1 MFDNFNEKIIK
12 MSGNYDKVLSRYLDN
27 LIKYIKTKNKNL
39 VWAIPIIKTIKSNTN
54 LILLFFVVVC
64 LYYSNYF
71 IDLFQSF
78 ILFDSIIISI
88 IVLKSSK
95 NPFYSR
101 RLAKNVISL
110 FILATNV
117 IGSLFS
123 ILLVILIYSG
133 FNKFISKT
141 IFKFVEIFI
150 NFISSTVPFISDLYP
165 NIKLID
171 HNRPIESTE
180 LIQSDSDDS
189 NNSDNSDNFN
199 NSSDINDSDNS
210 SVIKKKNVKSKNK
223 KEYKLYKKLINEI
236 KTDK

>member
-1 MFDNFNEKIIK
+1 MHDNYYDKIIK
-12 MSGNYDKVLSRYLDN
+12 IFGNHDKILSRYLDTI
-27 LIKYIKTKNKNL
+27 IKYIKTKNKSL
-39 VWAIPIIKTIKSNTN
+39 DWTLPIIKTIKSNTN
-54 LILLFFVVVC
+54 LILLFSVVVC

-71 IDLFQSF
+71 INLFQSF

-88 IVLKSSK
+88 LVLKSSK
-95 NPFYSR
+95 NPVNSR

-110 FILATNV
+110 FILNINI

-150 NFISSTVPFISDLYP
+150 NFISSTLPFVSDLYP
-165 NIKLID
+165 TIKMID
-171 HNRPIESTE
+171 HNKPIESTE
-180 LIQSDSDDS
+180 LIHSDSDTDDS
-189 NNSDNSDNFN
+189 NLDTDDSKSY
-199 NSSDINDSDNS
+199 NSSS
-210 SVIKKKNVKSKNK
+210 IKKKNFKSKNK
-223 KEYKLYKKLINEI
+223 KEYNFYKKLIDEI